1 MTERTLRLLVG
12 LLILIA
18 LYLELPELIF
28 GLIVFMLFEG
38 ITNLRLPILLSKIQ
52 GIDNTPQQHTDEP
65 EQKSKFSFEAERAM
79 RFAASALLG
88 VSYFVLNEHLWFIP
102 WFMGFAFLG
111 AGISG
116 VCPMLMGFKQLGFK

>member
-18 LYLELPELIF
+18 LYLEIPELIF
-28 GLIVFMLFEG
+28 GLIVFMLSEG

-52 GIDNTPQQHTDEP
+52 GIDNTPQQQTDVIEKKP
-65 EQKSKFSFEAERAM
+65 RFSFEAERAM
-79 RFAASALLG
+79 RFAASLFLG
-88 VSYFVLNEHLWFIP
+88 VSYFGLNEYLWFIP

-116 VCPMLMGFKQLGFK
+116 VCPMLMGLKQLGFK